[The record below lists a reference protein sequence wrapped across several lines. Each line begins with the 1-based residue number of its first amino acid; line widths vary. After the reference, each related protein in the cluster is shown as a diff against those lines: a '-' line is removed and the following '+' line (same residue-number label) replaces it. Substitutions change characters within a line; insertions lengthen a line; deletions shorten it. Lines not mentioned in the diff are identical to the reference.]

1 MAAIILIRV
10 RSLLPP
16 PAPDD
21 DPSVVTVSVVSVTL
35 SSMVGMVQ
43 GIVQGMVQGMVQGI
57 QVQGIQGATSQVQG
71 MVPVVALQSLLA
83 REPGV
88 EAVVGVRGRV
98 DVGLVLAV
106 LLGEREISYA

>member
-16 PAPDD
+16 PAPDE

-43 GIVQGMVQGMVQGI
+43 GIVQGMVQGI
-57 QVQGIQGATSQVQG
+57 QVQGIQGATLQVQG

>member
-1 MAAIILIRV
+1 
-10 RSLLPP
+10 
-16 PAPDD
+16 
-21 DPSVVTVSVVSVTL
+21 
-35 SSMVGMVQ
+35 
-43 GIVQGMVQGMVQGI
+43 MVQGMVQGI
-57 QVQGIQGATSQVQG
+57 QGAALQVQG